1 MRLANTTM
9 RYQVSAIRAKPVR
22 PGLRSPPP
30 SIAPNAFP
38 FSSQMPSS
46 LVPGIAQSVSGTPA
60 QPLPSNPLT
69 SSPSAFTLWILSAT
83 ALSLHSLAAS
93 STSSMFGRWTLPNKH
108 GRALSNSSPVPSPA
122 CPMAKV
128 TSCPYGPYATT
139 KLFLFS
145 RLCDRVRRRPHCCG
159 ILRPL
164 ASHPREK
171 VRVQMSSPND
181 RRRRP
186 RLASQRARFPPYL

>member
-1 MRLANTTM
+1 MANTTM

-22 PGLRSPPP
+22 PGLQSPPP
-30 SIAPNAFP
+30 TIAPNAFLIF
-38 FSSQMPSS
+38 FSDAIITGSWDRTVRFWDPRAATAQQSS
-46 LVPGIAQSVSGTPA
+46 HK
-60 QPLPSNPLT
+60 LPERIY
-69 SSPSAFTLWILSAT
+69 LWIVSAT
-83 ALSLHSLAAS
+83 ALSSHSLAAS

-181 RRRRP
+181 RRRRR